1 MPIQVEAKI
10 VIPTPAQ
17 PIFALYADVAGW
29 SRWDPDTRAASLDG
43 PFQVGAKGRLVPRR
57 GRAVPMELTQLEP
70 DRSFTVQARIP
81 LFRMVFEHELRS
93 VDGGTE
99 ATHRATFS
107 GLLAPL
113 LGRMLA
119 AQLRTQLPVTLES
132 LSRHAQQRHRADTAA
147 AARARTR

>member
-1 MPIQVEAKI
+1 MPIQVESKI

-29 SRWDPDTRAASLDG
+29 SRWDPDTQAASLDG
-43 PFQVGAKGRLVPRR
+43 PFQVGAMGRLVPTQ

-81 LFRMVFEHELRS
+81 LFKMVFEHELRPTA
-93 VDGGTE
+93 GGTE
-99 ATHRATFS
+99 ATHRVTFT

-113 LGRMLA
+113 LGRRLA
-119 AQLRTQLPVTLES
+119 AQLRTHLPITLAS
-132 LSRHAQQRHRADTAA
+132 LSRHAQQRHAADRAA
-147 AARARTR
+147 AACA